1 MCGPSELTQGL
12 RPWNNHFQSSIVFF
26 CFFLSEALRNINST
40 SFVSSSKRQ
49 IFRLLQF
56 RKAWRVVLLIHLTGY
71 DCTSVTGLL
80 TVKPVICRVVC
91 SFVFI
96 WESSGREFFLRLSVC
111 SLSPHLSRF
120 LSVWLRAAFE
130 RPLDGTHHPVVPQVL
145 MSTLNSQRNPNE
157 RFPTVLFLTLPWIC
171 TQKSQLGPT
180 LFTFKH
186 QLKLR
191 GLACFYLSY
200 TPFKMDGQA
209 WQMANTGNMLNNH
222 PFFVFTMVQCNNRTG
237 NIRRLVIIT

>member
-96 WESSGREFFLRLSVC
+96 WESSGREFFLSSVRLFALSP
-111 SLSPHLSRF
+111 SLSLPLCVIKS
-120 LSVWLRAAFE
+120 SVWEATWR
-130 RPLDGTHHPVVPQVL
+130 HPSPCCSSSFNEHFKLPEEPKWAVP
-145 MSTLNSQRNPNE
+145 N
-157 RFPTVLFLTLPWIC
+157 
-171 TQKSQLGPT
+171 
-180 LFTFKH
+180 
-186 QLKLR
+186 
-191 GLACFYLSY
+191 
-200 TPFKMDGQA
+200 
-209 WQMANTGNMLNNH
+209 GNYS
-222 PFFVFTMVQCNNRTG
+222 
-237 NIRRLVIIT
+237 